1 MQKFIK
7 LLLAVC
13 LMLSFTMSASA
24 QAAPTKKALVVASFG
39 TTFPDTLKNDIE
51 GIENALKKAF
61 PDRDFYRVFT
71 SNIVKK
77 RIAERDG
84 IVIDDLKT
92 TLDKLAAQGYTD
104 VLVQTTL
111 LTPAEEYNNKILPA
125 IKEYQ
130 TNKTFQKL
138 VIGKPLLTEDK
149 DFNLVAKA
157 LTTQMPKNLNSDQS
171 VVFMGHGSPHMHN
184 VAYDKL
190 QAAFDK
196 LNIPAVIGVVE
207 EDDHPNFEDMQ
218 ATIAKRK
225 IKEVILMPLMVVAGD
240 QANNDMAGDEDD
252 SWKNLLSADGYK
264 VSVVLG
270 GLGRNSEIQKIYVA
284 HAKQALKN

>member
-240 QANNDMAGDEDD
+240 HANNDMAGDD
-252 SWKNLLSADGYK
+252 
-264 VSVVLG
+264 VF
-270 GLGRNSEIQKIYVA
+270 
-284 HAKQALKN
+284 HFH

>member
-92 TLDKLAAQGYTD
+92 ALDKLAAQGYTD

-240 QANNDMAGDEDD
+240 HANNDMAGDEDD

>member
-1 MQKFIK
+1 
-7 LLLAVC
+7 
-13 LMLSFTMSASA
+13 MLSFTMSASA

-111 LTPAEEYNNKILPA
+111 LTPAEEYNNKILPV

-240 QANNDMAGDEDD
+240 HANNDMAGDEDD

>member
-92 TLDKLAAQGYTD
+92 TLDKLAAQGYAD

-240 QANNDMAGDEDD
+240 HANNDMAGDEDD

>member
-1 MQKFIK
+1 MRKFVK
-7 LLLAVC
+7 LLLVGC
-13 LMLSFTMSASA
+13 LMLSFMTTASA
-24 QAAPTKKALVVASFG
+24 QTAPAKKALVVASFG

-51 GIENALKKAF
+51 GIENSLKNAF
-61 PDRDFYRVFT
+61 PDRDFHRVFT

-84 IVIDDLKT
+84 TIIFDLKT
-92 TLDKLAAQGYTD
+92 TLDRLAAAGYTD

-111 LTPAEEYNNKILPA
+111 LTPAEEYTKKILPV

-130 TNKTFQKL
+130 TKKVFQKL
-138 VIGKPLLTEDK
+138 VIGNPLLTEDR
-149 DFNLVAKA
+149 DFTLAAKA
-157 LTTQMPKNLNSDQS
+157 LKTQMPKKLTAEQT

-190 QAAFDK
+190 QIALDK
-196 LNIPAVIGVVE
+196 LNMPAVIGVVE
-207 EDDHPNFEDMQ
+207 EDDHPNFEDMK
-218 ATIAKRK
+218 AMLEKRK

-240 QANNDMAGDEDD
+240 HANNDMAGDEDD
-252 SWKNLLSADGYK
+252 SWKNLLAADGYK

-270 GLGRNSEIQKIYVA
+270 GIGRNTEIQKLYVE
-284 HAKQALKN
+284 HAKQALKD

>member
-1 MQKFIK
+1 
-7 LLLAVC
+7 
-13 LMLSFTMSASA
+13 MLSFTMSASA

-92 TLDKLAAQGYTD
+92 ALDKLAAQGYTD

-240 QANNDMAGDEDD
+240 HANNDMAGDEDD

>member
-240 QANNDMAGDEDD
+240 HANNDMAGDEDD